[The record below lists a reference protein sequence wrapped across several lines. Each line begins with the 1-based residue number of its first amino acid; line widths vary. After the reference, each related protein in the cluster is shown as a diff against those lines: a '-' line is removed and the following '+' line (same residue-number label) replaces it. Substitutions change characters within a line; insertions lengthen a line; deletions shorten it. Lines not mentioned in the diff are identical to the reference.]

1 MTISDDL
8 YSGEDL
14 CNENEFLENQ
24 KKKEKKEEVVTSSK
38 CSFYFGKRI
47 MTLSVEVATT
57 PIEEIDIIKNIF

>member
-1 MTISDDL
+1 MICIQEKT
-8 YSGEDL
+8 YATKM
-14 CNENEFLENQ
+14 NFWKNQ